1 MHPLC
6 IAADEFRKYRTD
18 SHKGIYT
25 HRLRDLNLYKS
36 ATYLDCDNTP
46 HIGHSETL
54 LKHQPVTSILHESI
68 KVALPRN

>member
-6 IAADEFRKYRTD
+6 ITVDGFRKYRID

-36 ATYLDCDNTP
+36 ATYLDYDNIP

-54 LKHQPVTSILHESI
+54 LKHQPVTSILHEGV
-68 KVALPRN
+68 KVTFPRN